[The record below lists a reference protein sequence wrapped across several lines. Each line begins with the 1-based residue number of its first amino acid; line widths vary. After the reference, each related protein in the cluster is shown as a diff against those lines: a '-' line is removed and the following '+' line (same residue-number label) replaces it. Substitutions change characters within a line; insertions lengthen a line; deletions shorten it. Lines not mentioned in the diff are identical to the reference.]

1 MFHRSSKT
9 HPNRVGLGQVPIGR
23 VNIAIPN
30 YNKWSKGQIFSHI
43 LAHLFDFFFIEG
55 KTTPKKKKFHD
66 TQCMQMQFPMHKNV
80 LEKVGRIW
88 FRKEHK
94 TSKVRDFFLH
104 ANKSNL
110 QYYMQMIIYTKMN
123 IWIQTYHNSRNL

>member
-55 KTTPKKKKFHD
+55 KTTKKKKKISWY
-66 TQCMQMQFPMHKNV
+66 TM
-80 LEKVGRIW
+80 
-88 FRKEHK
+88 
-94 TSKVRDFFLH
+94 H
-104 ANKSNL
+104 ANAISNA
-110 QYYMQMIIYTKMN
+110 QEYPRKGGK
-123 IWIQTYHNSRNL
+123 NLI